1 VLSSSV
7 LVLNRLYQ
15 PVHVTSVRRA
25 LILLYRGVAKAVDE
39 QYQTFDFDSWAELSA
54 ALHEEAIRTPNKRLR
69 VPRVILLH
77 AYDHLP
83 RAKVRFSRLNIYA
96 RDKYTCQYC
105 GRKPA
110 RAELNLDHIIPRSRG
125 GVTSWENVVCSCVP
139 CNLRKGGRTPE
150 EAHMRLR
157 AHPVRPRWTPF
168 FRGPPKSGKAVYQQW
183 LPFLSLPDLAYWN
196 VELDENQ

>member
-1 VLSSSV
+1 VLTSSV

-25 LILLYRGVAKAVDE
+25 IILLYRGAARAVDE
-39 QYQTFDFDSWAELSA
+39 QYQTFDFESWAQLSA
-54 ALHEEAIRTPNKRLR
+54 AVEDSIGTSSRRLK
-69 VPRVILLH
+69 VPRVILLQ

-83 RAKVRFSRLNIYA
+83 RAKVRFSRLNIYS
-96 RDKYTCQYC
+96 RDKNTCQYC

-110 RAELNLDHIIPRSRG
+110 RAELNLDHVIPRMKG

-150 EAHMRLR
+150 EAGMRLLK
-157 AHPVRPRWTPF
+157 HPVRPKWTPL
-168 FRGPPKSGKAVYQQW
+168 FRATPRQGPLHSQW
-183 LPFLSLPDLAYWN
+183 LPFLSLQDLAYWN
-196 VELDENQ
+196 AELSGE